1 MCKICEHIDD
11 SYIQDETELDFGPV
25 GKKILSLS
33 IYREDDKSPMEISS
47 ELGDEN
53 GGVEVGFTASYCPF
67 CGRKLS

>member
-1 MCKICEHIDD
+1 MCKMCEHIDD

-25 GKKILSLS
+25 GNKFLSLS
-33 IYREDDKSPMEISS
+33 IYREDDKSPIEISA

-53 GGVEVGFTASYCPF
+53 SGVEVGFIASYFPF